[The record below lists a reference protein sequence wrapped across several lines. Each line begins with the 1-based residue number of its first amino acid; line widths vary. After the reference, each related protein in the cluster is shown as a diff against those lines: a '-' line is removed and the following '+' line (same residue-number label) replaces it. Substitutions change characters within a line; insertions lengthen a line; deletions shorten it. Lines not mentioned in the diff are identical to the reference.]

1 MRAIIIGAGASGMAA
16 ALTAARRGH
25 TVTLLERQARAGR
38 KLMATGNGR
47 CNLTNTNASP
57 EHYHGTDVSFMRR
70 AMEAL
75 PPQEALKFFRGIGLL
90 TVEESGGRVY
100 PLSNSANSVVDVLRF
115 ALEAA
120 GVQLIAGDRA
130 REIYRDGD
138 GFTVATESGARHR
151 ADAVVVA
158 CGGLAGEKLGGGRD
172 GYELL
177 KSLGHTRTALRPALV
192 QITTAPEYPRA
203 LKGIKADCRLTL
215 RAAGRVL
222 DTAEGEVL
230 FTETGVSGPAA
241 FDLSRSVS
249 AAGDEPM
256 ELQLDLLRGY
266 ALAAVLGHLQSRRE
280 AAPDI
285 PAAEL
290 FTGALHNRLG
300 RMVVRYAAL
309 EPAKPL
315 ASLAD
320 AELSRA
326 AASAKCFVL
335 PVRGTEGFAN
345 AQVTAGGIKTAEFDP
360 KTLESRLVPGLF
372 ACGEVLDIDGDCGG
386 YNLQWAWASGCLA
399 GSLGSCGPSAASRCR
414 PAATSGG
421 STRWRRRSWA
431 SAPRR

>member
-1 MRAIIIGAGASGMAA
+1 MRVLIVGAGASGMLA
-16 ALTAARRGH
+16 ALTAARCGH
-25 TVTLLERQARAGR
+25 EALLFERQSRVGR
-38 KLMATGNGR
+38 KLAATGNGR
-47 CNLTNTNASP
+47 CNLTNTSASA
-57 EHYHGTDVSFMRR
+57 EHYHGEDPSFVRG
-70 AMEAL
+70 ALEAL
-75 PPQEALKFFRGIGLL
+75 TVPDTLALFRGIGLL
-90 TVEESGGRVY
+90 TREEYGGRVY
-100 PLSNSANSVVDVLRF
+100 PLSNSANSVTDTLRF
-115 ALEAA
+115 ALEAE
-120 GVQLIAGDRA
+120 GVKLISGDRV
-130 REIYRDGD
+130 RSLERTRS
-138 GFTVATESGARHR
+138 GFAVSTESGASVCG
-151 ADAVVVA
+151 DAAIVA
-158 CGGLAGEKLGGGRD
+158 CGGLAGEKLGGGKD

-177 KSLGHTRTALRPALV
+177 KSLGHSRTALYPALA
-192 QITTAPEYPRA
+192 QITTAPEYPRS
-203 LKGIKADCRLTL
+203 LKGVKADCAMTVYQ
-215 RAAGRVL
+215 GRTPL
-222 DTAEGEVL
+222 ASSSGEAL
-230 FTETGVSGPAA
+230 FAETGVSGPAA

-266 ALAAVLGHLQSRRE
+266 TLAAVLGHLQSRRE

-315 ASLAD
+315 AALAD

-399 GSLGSCGPSAASRCR
+399 GRLGS
-414 PAATSGG
+414 
-421 STRWRRRSWA
+421 
-431 SAPRR
+431 